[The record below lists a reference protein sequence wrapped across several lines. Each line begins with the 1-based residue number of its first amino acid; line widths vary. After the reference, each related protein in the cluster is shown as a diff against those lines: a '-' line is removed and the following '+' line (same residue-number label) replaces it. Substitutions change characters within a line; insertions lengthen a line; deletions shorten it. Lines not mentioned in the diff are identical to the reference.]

1 MIEKIIRNEKAI
13 NRIYY
18 VVYALLFFSALVGTT
33 EFMQWPHVT
42 QLRNLTYMGA
52 TALMLLIWL
61 LTLVLQE
68 NLKINVAKTV
78 ILGIGLAQF
87 IFGGGSSL
95 ILILTILIGA
105 TDRKSARVILQESLV
120 IGILVIIVTYL
131 ASINGMIQDNV
142 TTDGRHA
149 FGFIYYSHFSDK
161 ILYLYMIYRCLR
173 RKRESILGYILAFA
187 MLYLDYRYTHARTVT
202 ICLLIFLLLCIGYDL
217 WKGRLGEKWRP
228 ATRFMGILSSGAYIE
243 ATLLTFGGIAI
254 YRILSAM
261 DGLEI
266 PDFLQT
272 FMARLFFNSRAFEEY
287 GITGLGQS
295 VFEVSNPTGGEN
307 IISDWFFLDNAF
319 MRLFI
324 ITGVMTLFFF
334 VAYMT
339 AWMLKT
345 IQKKQFFLWAA
356 LLVAAIDGLSEA
368 YTINFYYNVFA
379 ILAFASLED
388 IQG

>member
-1 MIEKIIRNEKAI
+1 MIENIRGRKRQIDFA
-13 NRIYY
+13 YY
-18 VVYALLFFSALVGTT
+18 MTYAVLFFGALIGTT
-33 EFMQWPHVT
+33 EFMQWPYVT
-42 QLRNLTYMGA
+42 QLRNFIYMGT
-52 TALMLLIWL
+52 TALMLILWL
-61 LTLVLQE
+61 LGLVLQE
-68 NLKINVAKTV
+68 DIRVNIAKIA
-78 ILGIGLAQF
+78 ILGVGIAQF

-120 IGILVIIVTYL
+120 IGIIVMIVTYL
-131 ASINGMIQDNV
+131 AAMNGWIQHHV
-142 TTDGRHA
+142 TWDGRHA

-161 ILYLYMIYRCLR
+161 LLYLYMIYRCLR

-217 WKGRLGEKWRP
+217 WKGRLGEKWQP

-266 PDFLQT
+266 PVFLQS

-287 GITGLGQS
+287 GITLLGQS

-345 IQKKQFFLWAA
+345 VQKKQFFLWAA
-356 LLVAAIDGLSEA
+356 LLVAAIGGLSEA